1 MIEWLL
7 TGNNSIAYMGLS
19 VVAFLVMLIFTAIFN
34 NHEKIQNDIGFF
46 GIFILIQGF
55 IIPIIYLTTPIWL
68 LQLMSILL
76 IIMIL
81 FGPIY
86 IITLLNNL
94 QK

>member
-7 TGNNSIAYMGLS
+7 TENNSIAYMGLS
-19 VVAFLVMLIFTAIFN
+19 IVVFLLSLIFVALFN
-34 NHEKIQNDIGFF
+34 DNNKIQDLIGFF

>member
-34 NHEKIQNDIGFF
+34 NHEKTQNAIGFF

>member
-34 NHEKIQNDIGFF
+34 NHEKTQKAIGFF

-94 QK
+94 PK

>member
-7 TGNNSIAYMGLS
+7 TENNSIAYMGLS
-19 VVAFLVMLIFTAIFN
+19 IVVFLLSLIFVALFN
-34 NHEKIQNDIGFF
+34 NNNKIQDLIGFF

>member
-19 VVAFLVMLIFTAIFN
+19 IVVFLLSLIFVALFN
-34 NHEKIQNDIGFF
+34 DNNKIQDLIGFF

-94 QK
+94 PK

>member
-1 MIEWLL
+1 MIEWLS
-7 TGNNSIAYMGLS
+7 TGNNSVAYMGLS
-19 VVAFLVMLIFTAIFN
+19 IVAFLVMLIFTAIFN
-34 NHEKIQNDIGFF
+34 NHEKIQKALGFF

-76 IIMIL
+76 ILMIII
-81 FGPIY
+81 GPVY

-94 QK
+94 PK

>member
-1 MIEWLL
+1 MIKWLL
-7 TGNNSIAYMGLS
+7 TENNSIAYMGLS
-19 VVAFLVMLIFTAIFN
+19 IVVFLLSLIFVALFN
-34 NHEKIQNDIGFF
+34 NNNKIQDLIGFF

>member
-34 NHEKIQNDIGFF
+34 NHEKIQNIIGFF

-94 QK
+94 PK